1 MKKTKLAV
9 LFTAFMA
16 MMGLSSCLGDPDPY
30 NTLTEIM
37 KVEGFYGYYS
47 FKSAGGY
54 TVSPTNAETL
64 TGSLDA
70 GGYALVNYKYDTRT
84 VVQGL
89 NNIDAEILGLMS
101 IDELEQAYE
110 KTESNAPIYVVQ
122 PPRINNY
129 GVLMNFYDKTNMFI
143 DLTYYYN
150 KLSDSEEQKAELD
163 KHDFYLYQATAEE
176 DEDVKDNTIVLYLIH
191 TVADPE
197 NNEKRITAGTETRHF
212 DLSYYTTDEP
222 EKIIIKFKQSDGKK
236 MDDAKESKVEIPYK
250 SIIDQY
256 FSNSST
262 M

>member
-1 MKKTKLAV
+1 MK
-9 LFTAFMA
+9 
-16 MMGLSSCLGDPDPY
+16 
-30 NTLTEIM
+30 I
-37 KVEGFYGYYS
+37 EGFYGYYS

-70 GGYALVNYKYDTRT
+70 GGYAFVNYKYDTRT
-84 VVQGL
+84 VVQGSNKL
-89 NNIDAEILGLMS
+89 DAEIQWMIS

-110 KTESNAPIYVVQ
+110 KTESNAPMYMVNSKVT
-122 PPRINNY
+122 
-129 GVLMNFYDKTNMFI
+129 FYDKTNMFI

-197 NNEKRITAGTETRHF
+197 NNEKREEKGTETLHF

-250 SIIDQY
+250 SIID
-256 FSNSST
+256 
-262 M
+262 

>member
-54 TVSPTNAETL
+54 SVSPTNAEAL

-70 GGYALVNYKYDTRT
+70 GGYAYVTYKYDTRT
-84 VVQGL
+84 VVQGSNKL
-89 NNIDAEILGLMS
+89 DAEIQGLMS
-101 IDELEQAYE
+101 IDDLDQEYE
-110 KTESNAPIYVVQ
+110 KTESNAPMYMVNSKVT
-122 PPRINNY
+122 
-129 GVLMNFYDKTNMFI
+129 FYDKTNMFI

-150 KLSDSEEQKAELD
+150 KLSDAEEQNAELD

-197 NNEKRITAGTETRHF
+197 NNEEKRTTAGTETRHF

-222 EKIIIKFKQSDGKK
+222 EKIIIKFKQSGSSS
-236 MDDAKESKVEIPYK
+236 MDNAYDNKVEIPYK
-250 SIIDQY
+250 SIID
-256 FSNSST
+256 
-262 M
+262 